1 MNKNLLVTF
10 ENKDIEVLVLDEQI
24 LFNPYDVAECLDMT
38 DSAVRM
44 AISKMNEKQVK
55 TVRNADV
62 KDVDIRKLNNRG
74 ENFLTESGLYKL
86 IFKSH
91 KEEAER
97 FQDWV
102 TDEVL
107 PTLRRS
113 GVVVLEHAEPEAIDY
128 QAKYGKYRI
137 RKTFTESTD
146 IRATYE
152 EYAALSKIERDAHR
166 IDNKDRIRNCKSILD
181 VIETKI
187 AENITTMRGSEVLA
201 LRELAL
207 DIQADITKLH
217 NKRNSGIKSAQT
229 KKIQQLE
236 SEDDEIDFFDGSFYC
251 IHRHSYTA
259 NRLTDVKDGRKVK
272 AAGYKVWLSRLNLSD
287 FIPEELPNVN
297 FNEKLRLTLGFVS
310 VQTMDLDNQIKAIQ
324 DALADY
330 YDFDD
335 LLIEDLRVKRIDTVD
350 TYEQGKIYVK
360 LENI

>member
-1 MNKNLLVTF
+1 MNNLVESNNEVVRMTSKELCDLINVFRKEEGNEIVKEHKDLMKSIRAELVALAKAGIDGEGIFSPSSYVNSQGKTQPCF
-10 ENKDIEVLVLDEQI
+10 LMTEEAVMQILNKESAVVRYKTQQYIKTLKEQI
-24 LFNPYDVAECLDMT
+24 
-38 DSAVRM
+38 
-44 AISKMNEKQVK
+44 
-55 TVRNADV
+55 
-62 KDVDIRKLNNRG
+62 
-74 ENFLTESGLYKL
+74 
-86 IFKSH
+86 
-91 KEEAER
+91 
-97 FQDWV
+97 
-102 TDEVL
+102 
-107 PTLRRS
+107 
-113 GVVVLEHAEPEAIDY
+113 VVNSIDY

-152 EYAALSKIERDAHR
+152 EYAALSKIERDCKR
-166 IDNKDRIRNCKSILD
+166 IDNKDRIRNCKAILD

-187 AENITTMRGSEVLA
+187 ANDITTMRGSEVLA

-287 FIPEELPNVN
+287 FIPEELPDID
-297 FNEKLRLTLGFVS
+297 FNSKLRLTLGFVS

-335 LLIEDLRVKRIDTVD
+335 LLIEDLRVRRIDTVD
-350 TYEQGKIYVK
+350 TYEQGKIYMK

>member
-1 MNKNLLVTF
+1 MKQQNEIITFNNK
-10 ENKDIEVLVLDEQI
+10 
-24 LFNPYDVAECLDMT
+24 LFGQVRAITINNESYFIGKDVAEALGYKDT
-38 DSAVRM
+38 DQAVRKHVDDEDKLSRRIDGSRNM
-44 AISKMNEKQVK
+44 
-55 TVRNADV
+55 TVIN
-62 KDVDIRKLNNRG
+62 
-74 ENFLTESGLYKL
+74 ESGVYSL
-86 IFKSH
+86 IFSSKLELA
-91 KEEAER
+91 KQFKR
-97 FQDWV
+97 WV
-102 TDEVL
+102 TSEIL
-107 PTLRRS
+107 PTLRIS
-113 GVVVLEHAEPEAIDY
+113 KVVVLEHAEPEAIDY
-128 QAKYGKYRI
+128 QVKYGKYRI
-137 RKTFTESTD
+137 RKTFTESTN

-166 IDNKDRIRNCKSILD
+166 IDNKDRIRNCKAILD